1 MAPLRS
7 KLKLSRARGVI
18 RVGMRTERRK
28 EGSEKAASL
37 IRLITRRDEKGGRT
51 SRRSDSGLISTAAR
65 DGHTQ
70 KPRLKTECAKEGDM
84 RCDSNERKIV

>member
-28 EGSEKAASL
+28 EGNEKAASL
-37 IRLITRRDEKGGRT
+37 IRLITRRDERGREGEREGGQVG
-51 SRRSDSGLISTAAR
+51 GLTA
-65 DGHTQ
+65 G
-70 KPRLKTECAKEGDM
+70 
-84 RCDSNERKIV
+84 